1 MKKKPNS
8 EPPLR
13 VTIHNAPE
21 TPETEERLGRLFRL
35 LLRIVRKKETD
46 NHNANAA

>member
-1 MKKKPNS
+1 MKKK

-21 TPETEERLGRLFRL
+21 TPETEQRLGRLFRL
-35 LLRIVRKKETD
+35 LLGIARKKD
-46 NHNANAA
+46 ANNNDANAA